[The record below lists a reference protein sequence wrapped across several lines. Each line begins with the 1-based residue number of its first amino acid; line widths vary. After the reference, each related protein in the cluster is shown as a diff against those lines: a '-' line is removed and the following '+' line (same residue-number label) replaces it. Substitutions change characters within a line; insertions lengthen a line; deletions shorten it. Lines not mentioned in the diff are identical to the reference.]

1 MGRMSGVTLYKIV
14 KRYGSTVAVDDI
26 SLNIREGEFL
36 TLLGPSGCGKTT
48 TLRLISGFIQPT
60 SGAIHFGEK
69 DVTGIAPQHRQIG
82 MVFQD
87 YALFPHLT
95 VSENISFGLV
105 ERNYE
110 KHAIKERVDEL
121 LALIKLESAAERY
134 PSEISGGQAQR
145 VAVARAVAHPPSVL
159 LMDEPLGALD
169 LKLRETMQIELRR
182 IQQEL
187 GITAVYVTHDQSEA
201 MNMSD
206 RIVVMNAGVIEQIGS
221 PKDIYTNP
229 QSVFVANFI
238 GQVNILNCHVVKND
252 RETTELSYRNNKI
265 LTKSSVKLKTKT
277 KIHLAIRPED
287 IKITS
292 KPPTKLQNSL
302 KGIVSEAL
310 FSGNV
315 TKISVSIDGGDI
327 VKVECPPKANSFVSG
342 DQVHVNWMAE
352 DCNILLV

>member
-1 MGRMSGVTLYKIV
+1 MSGVRLDNIV
-14 KRYGSTVAVDDI
+14 KRYGATMAVNNV
-26 SLNIREGEFL
+26 SLDIREGEFL

-60 SGAIHFGEK
+60 SGAIHFGDK

-105 ERNYE
+105 ERRYE
-110 KHAIKERVDEL
+110 KSAIKERVNEL
-121 LALIKLESAAERY
+121 LALIKLEEAAGRY

-169 LKLRETMQIELRR
+169 LKLRETMQTELRR

-206 RIVVMNAGVIEQIGS
+206 RIVVMNEGIIEQIGS
-221 PKDIYTNP
+221 PKGIYASP
-229 QSVFVANFI
+229 DSVFVANFI
-238 GQVNILNCHVVKND
+238 GQVNILECRITKHIK
-252 RETTELSYRNNKI
+252 TLTELDYNGKKI
-265 LTKSSVKLKTKT
+265 SAQNEKPLKKQTAVF
-277 KIHLAIRPED
+277 LAIRPED
-287 IKITS
+287 IKITTRAAG
-292 KPPTKLQNSL
+292 KTQNSL
-302 KGIVSEAL
+302 KGVVSEAL

-315 TKISVSIDGGDI
+315 TKISVTLESGDSI
-327 VKVECPPKANSFVSG
+327 KVESQPKENSYGVG
-342 DQVHVNWMAE
+342 DNVYVNWLPA
-352 DCNILLV
+352 DSNILSS